1 MSPKPTPMAST
12 APTKAAHWGISY
24 AGAVRQIVGHLA
36 EGATSQWRR
45 RHAVIAGVATGLRRK
60 SGRPPTPTRR
70 GQRDQRGVVRVQ
82 HHCRFSRAFGLGSS
96 PAMPL
101 A

>member
-45 RHAVIAGVATGLRRK
+45 RHAVIAGGDRAATEIGK
-60 SGRPPTPTRR
+60 TTHPTRR

-96 PAMPL
+96 PAMPR